1 MIVGFSVAACSGV
14 FAALASVFSKA
25 ALEDGGK
32 LVRPALCPWIQDEYC
47 DTVVLLARVILLA
60 LMLLSNA
67 FMITLFVRSMQYCS
81 STAEATVIN
90 NAANLLTT
98 ATLGQCLFGEVL
110 SLFWW
115 FGASLIIVGM
125 LLIRQGTD
133 SKTLSDRE
141 KTK

>member
-47 DTVVLLARVILLA
+47 DTVSCHVYTCKEMCTSRCTHVVKINCFQVVLLARVILLA

-98 ATLGQCLFGEVL
+98 VSYTMCIHHVL
-110 SLFWW
+110 
-115 FGASLIIVGM
+115 M
-125 LLIRQGTD
+125 
-133 SKTLSDRE
+133 
-141 KTK
+141 